1 MNGWT
6 YFCLNEPRK
15 KRRRRRGEWVVVNAR
30 REPSLKGVILLLQ
43 GGRIGIR
50 EGDDD
55 RFCSMQSVEQ
65 HKSLCLMISCSFS
78 RELLRASHTH
88 TQTYVCSF
96 QSRFLF
102 AARQGGRM
110 LLWRKSSYRRRPL
123 IVVVFFLCC
132 CYIPFRLFR
141 LLILG
146 WEWRWPQDLRWLK
159 LIRCVNGP

>member
-1 MNGWT
+1 MNLFLSQWAS
-6 YFCLNEPRK
+6 EK
-15 KRRRRRGEWVVVNAR
+15 KKKKKGGMGR
-30 REPSLKGVILLLQ
+30 RERTKGAVLKRCYSSFTRWKDRDSGRRWRSFLFNAISRAAQITLFDDKLFLLP
-43 GGRIGIR
+43 GAIARIT
-50 EGDDD
+50 
-55 RFCSMQSVEQ
+55 
-65 HKSLCLMISCSFS
+65 
-78 RELLRASHTH
+78 HTH